1 MAEVISSCNIK
12 NDISY
17 DVVGGKPMMKDVLR
31 SYYMLRKAAQCLA
44 YDIHNSTRNHNDFFD
59 GLAIEIFFSL

>member
-17 DVVGGKPMMKDVLR
+17 DVVGRKPMMKDV
-31 SYYMLRKAAQCLA
+31 
-44 YDIHNSTRNHNDFFD
+44 
-59 GLAIEIFFSL
+59 